1 MLPPTTPIH
10 PSGSKATK
18 WQVLTVILA
27 SLAVICLMVECHR
40 HNFTMSEAERTYHY
54 DNMPSEQGVSSQ
66 KWIPKHKCT
75 TYALSGQGT
84 EVCRTVYVPHDIT
97 IEELEAMGL
106 IEIENR

>member
-40 HNFTMSEAERTYHY
+40 HNFTMSEAEKAWHKEHLNNIHSYETT
-54 DNMPSEQGVSSQ
+54 

-106 IEIENR
+106 IEIEKR